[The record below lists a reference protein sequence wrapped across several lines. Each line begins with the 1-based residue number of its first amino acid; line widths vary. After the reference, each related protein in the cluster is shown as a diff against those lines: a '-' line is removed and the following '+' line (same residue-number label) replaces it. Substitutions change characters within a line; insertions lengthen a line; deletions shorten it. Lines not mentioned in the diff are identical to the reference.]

1 MLQAQELD
9 KCKIQLLKNSLSRS
23 PIELAELSTLQRI
36 ILITDGTLT
45 DILEIYLLE
54 KIAIIK
60 LSEEIV
66 NITENIPLLNLEVG
80 SKVIKRRIF
89 LQGRISQKNWIYA
102 ESIVVPDRLDP
113 RFKDQLINSAKPIGK
128 LWLEYRVETFK
139 EIVDLS
145 QELAGNLAEDFKI
158 NKDENLFSRTYRV
171 FSQNQP
177 VMMIAEK
184 FPTSFFI

>member
-1 MLQAQELD
+1 M
-9 KCKIQLLKNSLSRS
+9 
-23 PIELAELSTLQRI
+23 
-36 ILITDGTLT
+36 
-45 DILEIYLLE
+45 
-54 KIAIIK
+54 
-60 LSEEIV
+60 
-66 NITENIPLLNLEVG
+66 
-80 SKVIKRRIF
+80 
-89 LQGRISQKNWIYA
+89 
-102 ESIVVPDRLDP
+102 VPDRLDP
-113 RFKDQLINSAKPIGK
+113 KFKDQLLNSAKPIGK

-177 VMMIAEK
+177 VMMITEK

>member
-1 MLQAQELD
+1 ML
-9 KCKIQLLKNSLSRS
+9 IQQVSH
-23 PIELAELSTLQRI
+23 
-36 ILITDGTLT
+36 
-45 DILEIYLLE
+45 
-54 KIAIIK
+54 
-60 LSEEIV
+60 
-66 NITENIPLLNLEVG
+66 
-80 SKVIKRRIF
+80 
-89 LQGRISQKNWIYA
+89 
-102 ESIVVPDRLDP
+102 
-113 RFKDQLINSAKPIGK
+113 IGK

-177 VMMIAEK
+177 VMMITEK